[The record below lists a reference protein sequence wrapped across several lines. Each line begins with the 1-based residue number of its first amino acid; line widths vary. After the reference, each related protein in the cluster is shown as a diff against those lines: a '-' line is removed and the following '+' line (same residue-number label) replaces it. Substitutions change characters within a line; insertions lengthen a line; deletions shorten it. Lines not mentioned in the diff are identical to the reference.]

1 MVVSVQLALDALR
14 RVRVGLRPRE
24 PASGVIHN
32 QAWRG
37 ADIEPPSKRAESCR
51 GHTSLCLD
59 NLLIEAQT

>member
-37 ADIEPPSKRAESCR
+37 ADIEPPSKRAKSRVVDTQVCVW
-51 GHTSLCLD
+51 TTC
-59 NLLIEAQT
+59 